1 MLIESPGGRNQQSVS
16 EAIRALQ
23 HKVEKLEAEKQTLQK
38 SVSLSSVN
46 QLRAEGRKNGGA
58 EVNGEERVMVQVV

>member
-1 MLIESPGGRNQQSVS
+1 MLIESPGGRNHQSVS

-38 SVSLSSVN
+38 SVSLSSV
-46 QLRAEGRKNGGA
+46 RKNGGA
-58 EVNGEERVMVQVV
+58 EVDNEERVMVQVV